1 MDKLKYIKIEDE
13 DGSLSDNIPLGVN
26 AENVDITSG
35 EGSKTLSDYINENDS
50 QINNLKNSN
59 TSLSNQIK
67 SLSSGAPKGSY
78 ETTSALQSANPETG
92 VYIVQADGH
101 IYSWTK
107 DGEEAIDL
115 GVYQSTEI
123 ADNSIEYRHLT
134 DEVKNSLVFK
144 SSNFYGEYDEIF
156 EESANSI
163 GTNIATGY
171 YNITRNKPIEVD
183 CKITKI
189 YIGVLNNGQKGKLK
203 LSRLNFSNH
212 TITKISD
219 DTFEYDI
226 VYGNN
231 IIELQVPF
239 KVYKGEYVGFTVIP
253 TTESP
258 YPVGHCNLK
267 AIHNSSYS
275 YGIIAN
281 RYSDNGVTVINTT
294 TPCFDFEFTSINYN
308 NIENKNWLE
317 NKNWIAYGDS
327 ITAGYN
333 LPNHNDHEAGDNNNL
348 VNTYV
353 KLVAENNNMIFHNY
367 GTSGRGYSNGTNEN
381 YKAYKIIE
389 NNHLDN
395 IDIVTVAFGTNDYGT
410 LNEENQIDFG
420 TVDDLSSGVTFCAY
434 VKKAFDALN
443 TYYPNSVIIIML
455 PIPRKNLDNK
465 NIMGKN
471 LLDYCDAIKTI
482 AKYYGFYIIDCIS
495 LARSNVKSTEWQN
508 SYMLDNVHMTES
520 YHQKYYAPMV
530 EEQLKLAHIN

>member
-13 DGSLSDNIPLGVN
+13 DGSLSNNIPIGVD
-26 AENVDITSG
+26 AENVDIS
-35 EGSKTLSDYINENDS
+35 SNNFKNLLDYINENDN
-50 QINNLKNSN
+50 QIDNLKNSN
-59 TSLSNQIK
+59 ISLSNQIK
-67 SLSSGAPKGSY
+67 SLSSGSPKGSY
-78 ETTSALQSANPETG
+78 ATVDELIRVNPETG
-92 VYIVQADGH
+92 VYIITENGH

-107 DGEEAIDL
+107 DAESAIDL
-115 GVYQSTEI
+115 GVYQSAGI
-123 ADNSIEYRHLT
+123 SDNSIEYRHLA
-134 DEVKNSLVFK
+134 DEVKDALVFK
-144 SSNFYGEYDEIF
+144 NSNFYGEYNKIF
-156 EESANSI
+156 EESTNAL
-163 GTNIATGY
+163 GTNITTGY
-171 YNITRNKPIEVD
+171 YNITRNKPIEID

-203 LSRLNFSNH
+203 LSRLNFSNNI
-212 TITKISD
+212 ITKISD
-219 DTFEYDI
+219 YPFEYDI
-226 VYGNN
+226 IYGNN

-239 KVYKGEYVGFTVIP
+239 KVYKGEYIGFTVTP

-267 AIHNSSYS
+267 AINNSSYN

-281 RYSDNGVTVINTT
+281 RYSDNRVVIIDKF
-294 TPCFDFEFTSINYN
+294 TPCFDFEITSMNYN

-333 LPNHNDHEAGDNNNL
+333 LPNHNDHEANDNNNL

-353 KLVAENNNMIFHNY
+353 KIVAENNNMIFHNY

-410 LNEENQIDFG
+410 LNEDNKVEFG
-420 TVDDLSSGVTFCAY
+420 DVTDLSSGSTFCSY

-443 TYYPNSVIIIML
+443 TYYPNAVIIIML
-455 PIPRKNLDNK
+455 PIPRKYLDSN
-465 NIMGKN
+465 NVMGKN
-471 LLDYCDAIKTI
+471 LIDYCEAIKTI
-482 AKYYGFYIIDCIS
+482 ACYYGFYVMDCIS
-495 LARSNVKSTEWQN
+495 LARSNVKSAEWQN